1 MSESELLISI
11 IKDIKKQIASRQQG
25 YSIGGNIQELSS
37 NGYKIKIRT
46 DCSGFVSACVSCLRK
61 KNIIFSTYTEVN
73 SLVPNGF
80 EKLSFPGWDNL
91 KQGDILLKD
100 THTEF
105 FAYNDKGKHYVWNC
119 GSNYSCNSYGVTESY
134 SGPYHTVLRLKDN
147 KKGEVTMS
155 NSPLVAYTRIS
166 PNQSGAKKYKIDRIT
181 PHCIVG
187 QMGIESLGEWF
198 SKPSTQASSNY
209 GIGFDGRVGMYVEE
223 KNRAWTSSSS
233 ENDNRAVTIEC
244 ASDLK
249 PPYAFND
256 TVFNSLVKLCIDICK
271 RNGKNKLVWPGSK
284 AATLS
289 YTPKS
294 NEMLLTV
301 HRYFSSTACF
311 PIDTEL
317 FTKDGWK
324 QIKDINIGDEIAA
337 ITNLFNFKYEFQS
350 VYDKIDEKEEE
361 VYRLMNGIT
370 STFDH
375 RMVYKIENGK
385 YIIDTF
391 ENMVKN
397 DVVYIPK
404 VDSINDINV
413 IVEKELVQPAIQG
426 SYKTKVSCISVPSGI
441 ILIRQNGKM
450 FITGNCPGD
459 WLMSKLTKLVTLV
472 NQGLGGVVVDQ
483 KFIKN
488 EIVMYNGD
496 VHYLSTTSVSGNKC
510 KPGLAKVNSYDPKG
524 SHNYHLIGIKGGS
537 GVYGWVD
544 EKNIS
549 KVTSGESK
557 PSETKPTTPVFKE
570 YEVRVKTPY
579 LNIRKGPGTNNSTI
593 GKYTGM
599 GVFTISK
606 ESNGEGAP
614 KWGLLKSG
622 EGWIALNPDYVE
634 KI

>member
-1 MSESELLISI
+1 MNELDLLVSI
-11 IKDIKKQIASRQQG
+11 IKDIKKQIASRKQG
-25 YSIGGNIQELSS
+25 YKIGGNKQELSS
-37 NGYKIKIRT
+37 NGYKINIRT
-46 DCSGFVSACVSCLRK
+46 DCSGFVSAVISCLRK
-61 KNIIFSTYTEVN
+61 KNISFSTYDEV
-73 SLVPNGF
+73 STLTQNGF
-80 EKLSFPGWDNL
+80 IALSFPGWDNL

-105 FAYNDKGKHYVWNC
+105 FAYNENGKHYVWNC
-119 GSNYSCNSYGVTESY
+119 GSDSSCNTPGVTQSY
-134 SGPYHTVLRLKDN
+134 SGPYHTILRLN
-147 KKGEVTMS
+147 KGEIKMS
-155 NSPLVAYTRIS
+155 NSPLVAYTRLS
-166 PNQSGAKKYKIDRIT
+166 PNHSGSRKNKISRIT

-198 SKPSTQASSNY
+198 SKSSTRASSNY

-233 ENDNRAVTIEC
+233 DNDNKAVTIEC
-244 ASDLK
+244 ASELK
-249 PPYAFND
+249 SPFAFKD
-256 TVFNSLVKLCIDICK
+256 VVFDSLVKLCIDICK
-271 RNGKNKLVWPGSK
+271 RNGKNKLIWPGSK
-284 AATLS
+284 AATLL
-289 YTPKS
+289 YNPKD

-301 HRYFSSTACF
+301 HRYFSNTACF
-311 PIDTEL
+311 PIETEL

-324 QIKDINIGDEIAA
+324 QIKDINIGDEVAA

-350 VYDKIDEKEEE
+350 VYDKIDEREEE

-375 RMVYKIENGK
+375 RMVYKVENGK

-397 DVVYIPK
+397 DIIYMPK
-404 VDSINDINV
+404 VDSINDINA
-413 IVEKELVQPAIQG
+413 IVEKELVKAGIQG
-426 SYKTKVSCISVPSGI
+426 SYKTKVSCVSVPSGI

-459 WLMSKLTKLVTLV
+459 WLMSKLTKLCNLV
-472 NQGLGGVVVDQ
+472 NEGLGSSNNIQ
-483 KFIKN
+483 KFNKN

-496 VHYLSTTSVSGNKC
+496 VHYLSTTSISGNKC

-549 KVTSGESK
+549 KVTQEK
-557 PSETKPTTPVFKE
+557 PKEENTFKE
-570 YEVRVKTPY
+570 YIVKVKTPY
-579 LNIRKGPGTNNSTI
+579 LNIRKGPGTNFATI
-593 GKYTGM
+593 GKFTGL
-599 GVFTISK
+599 GDFTIIK
-606 ESNGEGAP
+606 ESAGQGAD

-622 EGWIALNPDYVE
+622 EGWIALNPTYVE